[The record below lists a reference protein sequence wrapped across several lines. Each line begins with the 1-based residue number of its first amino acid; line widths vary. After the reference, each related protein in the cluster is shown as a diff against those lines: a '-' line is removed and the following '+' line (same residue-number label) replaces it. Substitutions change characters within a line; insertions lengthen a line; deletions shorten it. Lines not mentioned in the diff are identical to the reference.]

1 MMLERSPGAE
11 VGMVALEKGWVA
23 LMALRWVR
31 VV

>member
-11 VGMVALEKGWVA
+11 VGMVVLGKGWVA